1 MLRQM
6 TIQGKG
12 KQQKIKFMKLMG
24 HKNIENEWSAVEQ
37 YLKESTLKQK
47 MAAKKMEDDLERQ
60 FMSGRSNAEKKG
72 LGKR

>member
-6 TIQGKG
+6 SMQGKG

-24 HKNIENEWSAVEQ
+24 HKNIQNEWSAVEQ
-37 YLKESTLKQK
+37 YLKESTLKEK
-47 MAAKKMEDDLERQ
+47 MAAKKMEDELQKQ
-60 FMSGRSNAEKKG
+60 FMSGRSNAEKRG